1 MVVRVPSML
10 DKGEKGRGSGLTVAL
25 AWLTAVSA
33 IPGLNTSLE
42 VIFLDVEMEL
52 YDISHNRQSHPG
64 CSIPS

>member
-1 MVVRVPSML
+1 ML

-52 YDISHNRQSHPG
+52 YDISHNR
-64 CSIPS
+64 